1 MTICAILVYHNL
13 ILKQQRLQK
22 NSSQQAEKRN
32 EASRSQHKRDQQVLV
47 MLLIQVFVYVI
58 SITPLMIMNLYNA
71 ITLSVPNKSADQ
83 INIEKFV
90 FYIVEVIVYLFPVSS
105 FIYTQWYRKYFVMN
119 SNVYDTQHSLANGI
133 ILVALNQ

>member
-1 MTICAILVYHNL
+1 
-13 ILKQQRLQK
+13 
-22 NSSQQAEKRN
+22 
-32 EASRSQHKRDQQVLV
+32 

-71 ITLSVPNKSADQ
+71 ITLSVPNKSVDQ

-105 FIYTQWYRKYFVMN
+105 FYVYTMVSKIFRDELKRLLHSTFTCKWNNTGRIEPIAIN
-119 SNVYDTQHSLANGI
+119 NTQLKTGTMY
-133 ILVALNQ
+133 